1 MNPDLREKLIEEL
14 RHLPKAVQ
22 AHVEQVRLVSLDVA
36 QRHSLDV
43 ERAELA
49 ALAHDICR
57 VTPAGDLLNMA
68 RGFGMPVNP
77 IDEALPVF
85 LHGPVGAEVLR
96 RDYGVDDP
104 EVLDPIRCHTMGREG
119 MTPLDKLLFLAD
131 KLDPGK
137 VKRYPFIEEV
147 RRLAREDLDSAF
159 LCFVD
164 HQVRAFLDHG
174 DLVHPG
180 MMAARN
186 EALMALKRRR

>member
-49 ALAHDICR
+49 ALAHGICR

-85 LHGPVGAEVLR
+85 PPRAGGSRGAAEGLR
-96 RDYGVDDP
+96 
-104 EVLDPIRCHTMGREG
+104 GR
-119 MTPLDKLLFLAD
+119 
-131 KLDPGK
+131 
-137 VKRYPFIEEV
+137 
-147 RRLAREDLDSAF
+147 
-159 LCFVD
+159 
-164 HQVRAFLDHG
+164 
-174 DLVHPG
+174 
-180 MMAARN
+180 
-186 EALMALKRRR
+186 